1 MHILSI
7 VAVFQ
12 ELTIMTPH
20 IRINQGTQ
28 KNTKGANKMHVYVR
42 YK

>member
-1 MHILSI
+1 MYILSI

-12 ELTIMTPH
+12 EFTIKTPH
-20 IRINQGTQ
+20 IQINQGTQ
-28 KNTKGANKMHVYVR
+28 KNTEGANKIHVYVR